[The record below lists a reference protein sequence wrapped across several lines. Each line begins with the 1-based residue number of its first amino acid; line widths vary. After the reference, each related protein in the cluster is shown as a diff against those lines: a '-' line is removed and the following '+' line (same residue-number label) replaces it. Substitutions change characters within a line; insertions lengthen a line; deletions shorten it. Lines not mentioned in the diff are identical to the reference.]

1 MKTGMSDACVQSRIG
16 LPAWN
21 VRRAAFAGAVAALLL
36 LGGCAVHEPA
46 DPQRMTREAAAS
58 AAPLVWPARDVD
70 RADSAIGMTPGVRKA
85 YVAGM
90 EMADGKVKPYVWS
103 VPVRV
108 LSRER
113 GGQGILCRVQRM
125 DREIEPT
132 DPRVYLFYSSGT
144 PVASGDR
151 SQGPPPPPGSE
162 VDKTPLDSV
171 VVRVHPQ
178 PPGKPRGVVVALRPI
193 SGSAYTKSTINQLR
207 QGGWAVIEAGLSFG
221 AEGIGDVREASCDE
235 DLDAIGGKL
244 AGLIDARLAETA
256 YGVEAVLELVRMQ
269 RPELANAPVVVVGFS
284 AGALGAPT
292 VAARLGEKVK
302 AAVLVGG
309 GVDML
314 RISQT
319 SALSDFGLVIRSHGD
334 KLTPAQIDR
343 VSAAYLHASKLDP
356 YHSAP
361 LLADKPVL
369 MLHAS
374 QDDIVPTGDALHERL
389 GRPERWVFDIGH
401 ELLFWRLSAYDTD
414 IAAWIDRAMT
424 QDVATRH

>member
-1 MKTGMSDACVQSRIG
+1 MNPGMSDARVQSLAG
-16 LPAWN
+16 LPAHC
-21 VRRAAFAGAVAALLL
+21 VRRA
-36 LGGCAVHEPA
+36 GCAGVLALMLLSGCAAHEPA
-46 DPQRMTREAAAS
+46 DPQRMTREVAAP
-58 AAPLVWPARDVD
+58 AAPLVWPPRDVD
-70 RADSAIGMTPGVRKA
+70 RADSSIGMTPGVRKA
-85 YVAGM
+85 HVAGM
-90 EMADGKVKPYVWS
+90 EMSDGKVKPYVWS

-113 GGQGILCRVQRM
+113 RGQGILCQVQRM
-125 DREIEPT
+125 DREVEHT

-178 PPGKPRGVVVALRPI
+178 LAGKQRGVVVALRPI
-193 SGSAYTKSTINQLR
+193 SGSAYTKSTIGQLR
-207 QGGWAVIEAGLSFG
+207 HRGWTVIEAGLSFG
-221 AEGIGDVREASCDE
+221 AEGIGDVREASNDA

-256 YGVEAVLELVRMQ
+256 YGVEAVLDLIRAQ
-269 RPELANAPVVVVGFS
+269 RPELAHAPVVVVGFS

-292 VAARLGEKVK
+292 VAARLGDKVK

-414 IAAWIDRAMT
+414 IAAWIDAAMT
-424 QDVATRH
+424 QNLATRH